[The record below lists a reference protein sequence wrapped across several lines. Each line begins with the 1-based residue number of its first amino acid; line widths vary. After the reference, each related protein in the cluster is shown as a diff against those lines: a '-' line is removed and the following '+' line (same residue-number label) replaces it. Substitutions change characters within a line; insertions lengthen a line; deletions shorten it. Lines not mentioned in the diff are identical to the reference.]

1 MIDFPLIVG
10 KAVISTCISRLTNS
24 IFSLNEDRLYRY
36 VSNEISNLS
45 TMIEDIYISSL
56 RTFSDYVNMG
66 NYEKA
71 ADALMEI
78 SNREG
83 TPITK
88 YLLGMTLLKTGK
100 KDLAYKK
107 IQEAFVANPLL
118 AELIE
123 VPVNSLIN
131 KPSTVGYW
139 STIPCTVED
148 SLGNKIIRRLGVEI
162 NEGVKRVETSS
173 FGGHI
178 AFLESFEEKCC
189 YGVLNIEN
197 GKVEWMR
204 TDEEDNDRRI
214 VLYTPEYVVYDFDG
228 KYEIFKQ
235 SMGRCV
241 ASFSKD
247 AFHVLFCPQKQLG
260 SSNLIPYESRFSLDD
275 SISPVIIKTHIS
287 KSLRIEPYVV
297 QRHRYWKT
305 DGNQPHPGIDFDPV
319 EYSAMNVRF
328 KLA

>member
-24 IFSLNEDRLYRY
+24 FFSLNEDPLYRY
-36 VSNEISNLS
+36 VSREISIHQ
-45 TMIEDIYISSL
+45 TMIEDIYLSSL
-56 RTFSDYVNMG
+56 RTFSDYVDMG

-71 ADALMEI
+71 ADALMDI

-88 YLLGMTLLKTGK
+88 YLLGMTLLKIGQ
-100 KDLAYKK
+100 KDLANKK
-107 IQEAFVANPLL
+107 IQEAFAANPLL
-118 AELIE
+118 SELIGIS
-123 VPVNSLIN
+123 VTSLM
-131 KPSTVGYW
+131 STPNPTSFW
-139 STIPCTVED
+139 SVTPCTVED

-162 NEGVKRVETSS
+162 NEGVKWVEVSS

-189 YGVLNIEN
+189 YGVLNIED
-197 GKVEWMR
+197 GTVEWMR
-204 TDEEDNDRRI
+204 SDEEDYDRRI
-214 VLYTPEYVVYDFDG
+214 ALYTPEYVVYDFHG

-235 SMGRCV
+235 SSGRCV

-247 AFHVLFCPQKQLG
+247 AFHVLFCPQEQLE
-260 SSNLIPYESRFSLDD
+260 SSNLKPYETSFSLNY
-275 SISPVIIKTHIS
+275 STSPVIIQTHIS

-297 QRHRYWKT
+297 KNHRYWKT